1 MSNKK
6 PNYVWTTPSV
16 FHMVVGAD
24 ATLSNELE
32 GTGTLT
38 APDSK
43 IFRGGVDVSAA
54 ELGGTAA
61 VSNRIM
67 TAETFTPTK
76 KGTYILI
83 WNVTDEG
90 ETRYLK
96 TKILVSNPGD
106 G

>member
-16 FHMVVGAD
+16 FHMVVGAN

-32 GTGTLT
+32 GTGTL
-38 APDSK
+38 ADPFSF
-43 IFRGGVDVSAA
+43 IYRGGVDVSAD
-54 ELGGTAA
+54 ELSGSAA

-67 TAETFTPTK
+67 TAQTFTPTK
-76 KGTYILI
+76 KGTYILN
-83 WNVTDEG
+83 WSVSDEG

-96 TKILVSNPGD
+96 TKILVANPQD

>member
-24 ATLSNELE
+24 TTLSNELE
-32 GTGTLT
+32 GTGTLSSP
-38 APDSK
+38 ASL
-43 IFRGGVDVSAA
+43 IYRGGVDVSGD
-54 ELGGTAA
+54 ELSGSAA

-67 TAETFTPTK
+67 TAKTFTPTK

-83 WNVTDEG
+83 WSVSDEG